1 MRVRVYPF
9 GEGKTEEMVFKV
21 LCTQYPDLNNVNLNK
36 FISVGGKNKFS
47 EKIRKTLEADLIP
60 DTEIQIVVFRDLD
73 QGEVFDDVAQSFQG
87 LAWILLSKWS
97 LKPQIIV
104 HSEKPNIYILQQQ
117 ATPDTPG
124 LRLVLHFPDD
134 KIFDGLN
141 VVMRNRTTDGYILAL
156 GLDETILR
164 RFAGKIKCDDST
176 TSPDPNVLRDLINTA
191 IPATVTSNGITFDQD
206 KDFLAAYLCATRFW
220 TVHRSEEQDKLAEV
234 IMKRAATYKPE
245 LLKKMFQSWLDAIQM
260 VAQ

>member
-1 MRVRVYPF
+1 MVRVYPF

-36 FISVGGKNKFS
+36 FVSVGGKNKFS
-47 EKIRKTLEADLIP
+47 EKIKETLQADLIP

-73 QGEVFDDVAQSFQG
+73 HGEIFDDVAQSFQN
-87 LAWILLSKWS
+87 LAWILLTKWN
-97 LKPQIIV
+97 LTPQIKV
-104 HSEKPNIYILQQQ
+104 HPEKPNIYILQQQ
-117 ATPDTPG
+117 ATTDTPG

-156 GLDETILR
+156 GFDETILR
-164 RFAGKIKCDDST
+164 RFACKIKRDAST
-176 TSPDPNVLRDLINTA
+176 ASQAPNVLRDLINTY
-191 IPATVTSNGITFDQD
+191 IPNIVASNGITFDQD

-220 TVHRSEEQDKLAEV
+220 TVHRSEEQNKLAEV
-234 IMKRAATYKPE
+234 IMKRAAKYRPE
-245 LLKKMFQSWLDAIQM
+245 LLKQMFQSWLDAIQM
-260 VAQ
+260 VVQ